1 MKNSPTIPA
10 PRFCATLWTLHGH
23 PSAKREWSTTR
34 KLEAMAAA
42 GFDGVHDVLDETSNR
57 TAQALGLRVI
67 GRLDGRTFRGWKSSL
82 RRQAD
87 LGVDLINVHL
97 GVHDSP
103 PQKAAE
109 ATAAMVA
116 YGESLGVHVQVE
128 THRDTATETPEKY
141 DEIRRHYRELTQRRL
156 PTTWDFS
163 HFAVMKHLLPQN
175 YADRLLAWPREIQD
189 SRLMHCRPFN
199 GQHAQI
205 PVTNPRGQL
214 TPEFRHY
221 ERFLLSLF
229 TLWQRGSTPRPA
241 LWICPELGATEG
253 YHLSTNPPIWSD
265 TQRCLKELKRIW
277 KTAANALNSK
287 DPAMKSA

>member
-1 MKNSPTIPA
+1 MKISPASPP
-10 PRFCATLWTLHGH
+10 PRFCSTLWTLHGH
-23 PSAKREWSTTR
+23 PTAKREWTASR

-42 GFDGVHDVLDETSNR
+42 GFDGVHDVLDET
-57 TAQALGLRVI
+57 TARAAHALGLRVI
-67 GRLDGRTFRGWKSSL
+67 GRLDGRTFGGWKPSL

-97 GVHDSP
+97 GVHDSA
-103 PQKAAE
+103 PQRAAE

-116 YGESLGVHVQVE
+116 YGESLGVTIQVE

-141 DEIRRHYRELTQRRL
+141 DEIRRHYRKLTRRRL

-163 HFAVMKHLLPQN
+163 HFAVMKHLLPENFSQ
-175 YADRLLAWPREIQD
+175 RLLAWPHEIQE
-189 SRLMHCRPFN
+189 SKLMHCRPFN

-205 PVTNPRGQL
+205 PVTNHRGQL

-221 ERFLLSLF
+221 EQFLGQLF
-229 TLWQRGSTPRPA
+229 TLWLQGPQPRPA

-253 YHLSTNPPIWSD
+253 YHLSTNPSIWSD
-265 TQRCLKELKRIW
+265 TVRCLKELRRIW
-277 KTAANALNSK
+277 KTTTRALNDHKSSV
-287 DPAMKSA
+287 KSA